1 MSTTTIR
8 PDGHRIELMTYGS
21 GHVHGVLLDQ
31 IEAIAFERDDLHRET
46 VRTQA
51 NHLSQTLSYDAA
63 GRLKQQLIAYVERK
77 SSTHHPINQPSNPAT
92 GVLNTRNYSYDA
104 VGQLTHI
111 NDGRRGA
118 LDYQYDPVGRLLQAN
133 SSLGQELFAFDPAG
147 NIAPVAASMANE
159 HPNQPHNNPHSDD
172 LGHSDLPSF
181 QRTV

>member
-63 GRLKQQLIAYVERK
+63 GRLKQQLIAYVERN
-77 SSTHHPINQPSNPAT
+77 SNTHSNHPSNPPT